1 MLSDHGLGRLVDDMQ
16 GQQKLHIGAM
26 VANSEPHLLHFLL
39 DLCMHHC
46 KLGCIL
52 HLSCAEATHGLQDAM
67 SVAQCSIRV
76 RAQLKRDGKLKAKV
90 GPDLSE

>member
-1 MLSDHGLGRLVDDMQ
+1 MICKVNTTWMLAPWCQILM
-16 GQQKLHIGAM
+16 
-26 VANSEPHLLHFLL
+26 PHLLHFLL

-67 SVAQCSIRV
+67 SAGQCSRRA
-76 RAQLKRDGKLKAKV
+76 RAQ
-90 GPDLSE
+90 SEGTKSKSLGSQLT